1 MNKGLWAKDIKIISN
16 EGTLWAKLRIKNDT
30 KSNEK
35 YIDVLIGKKDAPY
48 HMHIGINLDQSLKF
62 QRFRGVVRSLTRE
75 VESMKRGLL
84 ENSTLLVDPTISPAK
99 AFVFKINMDGNTGEV
114 SIKEFGLESNSC

>member
-1 MNKGLWAKDIKIISN
+1 MDKSLWAKDAKIISK
-16 EGTLWAKLRIKNDT
+16 EGTHWAEIRIKNDT

-62 QRFRGVVRSLTRE
+62 QRFRGVTRAIARE
-75 VESMKRGLL
+75 VKSMKRGLL
-84 ENSTLLVDPTISPAK
+84 ENSTLLVDPTISPVK
-99 AFVFKINMDGNTGEV
+99 TFVFKINMDGDTREV
-114 SIKEFGLESNSC
+114 SIEEFRLE